1 MNRGPSSP
9 MGDRLVELANQIAGR
24 EYVNIPHDEAVRS
37 ETRNP
42 LWERKEYPGANAAQ
56 EQII

>member
-1 MNRGPSSP
+1 